1 MCFPGQRLPMKGN
14 HPANLFEEMRVEKS
28 LNSRNDV
35 ISYTLFTLLPFSSL
49 LLFAAVWGRDAVA
62 RRNGVPLVYSYSTT
76 LIFLQASKIWVC
88 TLYLFLLIHTASQF
102 ILFYSPRAL
111 LLLLGLQLCIL
122 SPEGGV
128 ECSVSTPSAS
138 WDSHSN
144 EYFHNTECL
153 LQYFFLFSRVPVSR
167 LGPG

>member
-14 HPANLFEEMRVEKS
+14 HPANLFKEMRVEKS
-28 LNSRNDV
+28 LNRRNDV
-35 ISYTLFTLLPFSSL
+35 VSHSLFTLLPFSAL
-49 LLFAAVWGRDAVA
+49 LLFAAVWGKDAAA
-62 RRNGVPLVYSYSTT
+62 RCKEIPLVYSYSTT

-88 TLYLFLLIHTASQF
+88 TLCLFLLIHTARQS

-128 ECSVSTPSAS
+128 ECSVLTASALR
-138 WDSHSN
+138 DSHSN

-153 LQYFFLFSRVPVSR
+153 L
-167 LGPG
+167 

>member
-14 HPANLFEEMRVEKS
+14 HPANLFKEMRVEES
-28 LNSRNDV
+28 LNRRNDV
-35 ISYTLFTLLPFSSL
+35 VSYSLFTLLPFSSL
-49 LLFAAVWGRDAVA
+49 LLFAAVWGRDAAA
-62 RRNGVPLVYSYSTT
+62 RWNGVPLVYSHSTT

-88 TLYLFLLIHTASQF
+88 TLYLFLLFHTASQS
-102 ILFYSPRAL
+102 ILFYSLRAL

-128 ECSVSTPSAS
+128 DCSVLRASAS
-138 WDSHSN
+138 WDSDSN

-153 LQYFFLFSRVPVSR
+153 L
-167 LGPG
+167 